1 MTDFSVEHRPITF
14 VFDALVPINTGQV
27 ELDDHLADLDNPH
40 EVTAV
45 QAGADPAGSA
55 AAVQSNL
62 VTHENSPDVHNI
74 DAITDLDLS
83 LLTPTEKEDL
93 TDGGDSIL
101 HYHSADRS
109 SSSSL
114 RAPDGDP
121 DPALEID
128 INGNTSVLYNLSV
141 EGSVSH
147 KAERTVNYD
156 PDIILPTDNMVIYDS
171 SSGSLSPLL
180 PNPAS
185 VLGLTV
191 QVYHDA
197 GSTGDFKVEFGTQI
211 DHMTPPVELNK
222 GATAVL
228 KATSEGWKKISVS
241 DLSYLDIYRFH
252 DLERVI
258 NNVDD
263 LPAPVDLGGNI
274 GITYL
279 LSGYLYSQGNNLTL
293 DYPITL
299 VEAGWRG
306 NGATL
311 SYTGAGALL
320 RNNASYPF
328 IGSIKDVT
336 LVGSGTNQAFA
347 VTAGAAVNLD
357 SVTFRAFEMG
367 FVSGS
372 NGFFATKSGFR
383 QQKGKL
389 LLSNIAG
396 RISLIDFGLVTPVP
410 INDSLIEIT
419 GSPTVF
425 VQNALI
431 QPSGGDSAFKIDAG
445 FTGTF
450 GLANSEVSGNEIAFN
465 SVGLDQRDPHVHSFG
480 SPAVPDSQTIGSFQ
494 MESNTINTAITEK
507 GADGVITAFAD
518 AGGGQLTV
526 TSAGHGLSNGEVLVI
541 VGTLYN
547 GTYVISNVATDAF
560 EITETFLGTEA
571 AGWETG
577 WVKVAGVTVPMEN
590 ERASQTADN
599 QLTFTNLEQKSV
611 SVLGVVSPKNSTI
624 AAAKSWQFS
633 VQKNGARVQGSKS
646 SIQLVNIINNI
657 TLSATDSA
665 INGDVFELFAR
676 NMSDSSTQLLVV
688 GLTVIIK

>member
-55 AAVQSNL
+55 ADVQSNL

-128 INGNTSVLYNLSV
+128 ISGDTFVLYNLLSD
-141 EGSVSH
+141 GGVSH
-147 KAERTVNYD
+147 RAERAVNSN
-156 PDIILPTDNMVIYDS
+156 PDEILPSDHRVIYNS
-171 SSGSLSPLL
+171 SVVALAPTL
-180 PNPAS
+180 PAAAS

-197 GSTGDFKVEFGTQI
+197 DSTGDNKVEFGTQI

-228 KATSEGWKKISVS
+228 KATSDGWKKISVS

-263 LPAPVDLGGNI
+263 LPAPVDLGGDI
-274 GITYL
+274 GITYM
-279 LSGYLYSQGNNLTL
+279 LSGYVYSLGNNLAL
-293 DYPITL
+293 DYPLTIVGADL
-299 VEAGWRG
+299 IG
-306 NGATL
+306 NGAVA
-311 SYTGAGALL
+311 SYAGAGALF

-328 IGSIKDVT
+328 IGSIKDVA
-336 LVGSGTNQAFA
+336 LVGSGANQAFA

-357 SVTFRAFEMG
+357 SVTFRAFDMG
-367 FVSGS
+367 SLSGI

-389 LLSNIAG
+389 LLSNVAG
-396 RISLIDFGLVTPVP
+396 RISLIDFGLVTPAP

-419 GSPTVF
+419 GSPKVF

-450 GLANSEVSGNEIAFN
+450 GLANSEVSGNGIAFDP
-465 SVGLDQRDPHVHSFG
+465 SGLDQRDPHVHSSG
-480 SPAVPDSQTIGSFQ
+480 SPVVPDSQTIGSLQ
-494 MESNTINTAITEK
+494 MESNDIDTPITEQ
-507 GADGVITAFAD
+507 GEDGIITLFVD

-526 TSAGHGLSNGEVLVI
+526 TSAGHGLSNGETIVI
-541 VGTLYN
+541 VGTHYN
-547 GTYVISNVATDAF
+547 GTYIISNVATDTF
-560 EITETFLGTEA
+560 EITESFSETETA
-571 AGWETG
+571 NWETG
-577 WVKVAGVTVPMEN
+577 WVKIAGVTVPMEN
-590 ERASQTADN
+590 ERASQTANN
-599 QLTFTNLEQKSV
+599 QLTFTNLEQKSI
-611 SVLGVVSPKNSTI
+611 SILGVVSPKNSSI

-633 VQKNGARVQGSKS
+633 VQKNGARIRGSRS
-646 SIQLVNIINNI
+646 PIQLTNIINNI
-657 TLSATDSA
+657 TLSVTDSA
-665 INGDVFELFAR
+665 IDGDVFEFFAR
-676 NMSDSSTQLLVV
+676 NMSDSTTQLLVV